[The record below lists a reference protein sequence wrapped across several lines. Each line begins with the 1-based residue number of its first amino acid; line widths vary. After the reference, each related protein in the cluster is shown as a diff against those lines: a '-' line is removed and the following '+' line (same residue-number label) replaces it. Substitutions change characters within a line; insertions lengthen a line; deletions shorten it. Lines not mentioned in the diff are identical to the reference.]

1 LKIVEKSAC
10 IANKRAYL
18 TSRNGA
24 SRPWVK
30 PMLKRLNNKTTTTM
44 KQAIAY
50 STKNKTYCITSIET
64 AQAMLFMGNPYG
76 FNRATTFPAS
86 SANQMASV
94 MESNGFKLID

>member
-1 LKIVEKSAC
+1 LHCQQAC
-10 IANKRAYL
+10 ISS
-18 TSRNGA
+18 SRNRFGGLLVVPA
-24 SRPWVK
+24 L
-30 PMLKRLNNKTTTTM
+30 MRLQNKTTTTTM

>member
-1 LKIVEKSAC
+1 VHKVKP
-10 IANKRAYL
+10 
-18 TSRNGA
+18 SRNRA
-24 SRPWVK
+24 SGLLVVPA
-30 PMLKRLNNKTTTTM
+30 LKRLNNKLNNTTTM